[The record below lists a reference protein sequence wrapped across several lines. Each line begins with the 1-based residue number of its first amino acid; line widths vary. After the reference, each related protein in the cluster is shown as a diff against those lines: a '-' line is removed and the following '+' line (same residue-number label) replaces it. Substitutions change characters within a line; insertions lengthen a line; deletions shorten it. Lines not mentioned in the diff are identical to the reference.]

1 MLMVKAVNSQ
11 SIGEKIHGLLFYMSQ
26 NSVMVMVIQS
36 QLNIFSLIILFFLQI
51 TKGDDYILVHILTM
65 EQIQVMVKKFLN

>member
-1 MLMVKAVNSQ
+1 
-11 SIGEKIHGLLFYMSQ
+11 MSQ

>member
-1 MLMVKAVNSQ
+1 MVKAVNSQ